1 VQDEV
6 LQVEHEDPEQ
16 EAPEVPDPPVHL
28 VKWHESVH
36 ALQVHESLWHL
47 AQLHE
52 HFPAVQ
58 AAETAETQIIRAKIK
73 AIAILGSSIIDTSHL
88 IIHRREI

>member
-1 VQDEV
+1 VQEEG
-6 LQVEHEDPEQ
+6 LQVEHEDPEHE
-16 EAPEVPDPPVHL
+16 EAEVLDPPEHL
-28 VKWHESVH
+28 VKGHESVH
-36 ALQVHESLWHL
+36 ALHVQESLWHL
-47 AQLHE
+47 EQVHE